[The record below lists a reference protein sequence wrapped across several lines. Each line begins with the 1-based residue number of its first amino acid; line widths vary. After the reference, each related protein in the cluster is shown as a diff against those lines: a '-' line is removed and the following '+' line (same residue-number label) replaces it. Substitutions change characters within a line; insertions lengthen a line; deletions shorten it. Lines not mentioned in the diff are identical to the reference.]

1 MNPEELAVL
10 RILYKH
16 HGPIK
21 LSTLIEG
28 FPDKSKSL
36 IFDAV
41 SRLQVLSYLN
51 MTECSSVL
59 YVAINRQ
66 MRRDVFNLLEDASE
80 QYYANKRK
88 ENEILLRPPIQGKHV
103 KPRSECSYKSDMEIQ
118 GSRELLL
125 RIPKRAIKLGA
136 SMLVFSF
143 FILGT
148 ISALA
153 SQTTGNSGAY
163 TGVNDGST
171 SFTFANISP
180 LATEIQKG
188 KTIPVEQLYDSEQN
202 KAYSSKQAIYEG
214 NFTKVAL
221 ESSSYDDLSLYYH
234 YVISNMRGLILFE
247 PIIPVVATSD
257 LNSSLPTMS
266 DNNGKQ
272 VSST

>member
-1 MNPEELAVL
+1 MNPEEIAVL

-16 HGPIK
+16 YHPIN

-28 FPDKSKSL
+28 FPDDSKSL

-41 SRLQVLSYLN
+41 SRLQLLSYLN

-80 QYYANKRK
+80 QYNANKRK
-88 ENEILLRPPIQGKHV
+88 ENEILLKPPIQAKHV
-103 KPRSECSYKSDMEIQ
+103 KPLSECSYKSDMDIQ
-118 GSRELLL
+118 GNRELLL
-125 RIPKRAIKLGA
+125 RIPKRAIKLTA

-148 ISALA
+148 ISAIT
-153 SQTTGNSGAY
+153 SQTTSNSGAH
-163 TGVNDGST
+163 DEST

-180 LATEIQKG
+180 LATEIQRG
-188 KTIPVEQLYDSEQN
+188 KTILVEQLYDSEQS
-202 KAYSSKQAIYEG
+202 KAYSSKPAIYEG
-214 NFTKVAL
+214 IFTKVAL
-221 ESSSYDDLSLYYH
+221 ESSSYDDLPLYYH
-234 YVISNMRGLILFE
+234 YVISNMHGLILFE

-266 DNNGKQ
+266 DNHGKQ